1 MKTSTRWLL
10 SMVVGFSGALGVS
23 GWLYAR
29 SRSADFDRHARAVE
43 GIGRV
48 RHASGQLAAQVLAS
62 RFGLLNQYDPITAT
76 EANLDGADAEIGSLL
91 SGTVALDQELERA
104 IKALGEAVDQQL
116 VGAERFKADNSVLK
130 NSLFYLPSAAREAS
144 QPGEGKN
151 ALRDRAPAA
160 IQDALEAA
168 LVYNLVGDRTA
179 RATYERKLAD
189 LAKVAELAAA
199 PPELTRFS
207 AHARVI
213 ADKQP
218 VVDRWMKQVVE
229 SDVEARLSIV
239 ERGYEERFKHAVDE
253 SSRYRKYLYAWTLV
267 LLAMV
272 VGAGIQLRRLYAGLE
287 RRVAERTAELSN
299 ALSALWGEMRLA
311 RKIQEAL
318 VPNAPVLEGCE
329 VAASMRPTDDV
340 GGDYYDVIR
349 GDKHDWI
356 LIGDVS
362 GHGVPAGLVMMMCH
376 TAVRTLLHAEPDVTP
391 SRLLSAVNEVLTQ
404 NIRQLGENKYMT
416 LSAFRRDRDGT
427 VHFAGAHQ
435 DVFVYRAF
443 NGSVETLETSGLW
456 LGIRPGI
463 DATLRT
469 REFRLGDDDVL
480 VLLTDGITEAT
491 RDGALFDNAGVGRV
505 LSRAGGKSAR
515 QVLDD
520 VFAALSGYEVNDDA
534 TLLVVRQ
541 LPKVESPARVAS

>member
-1 MKTSTRWLL
+1 MKASTRWLL
-10 SMVVGFSGALGVS
+10 SMVVGFSGALAVS
-23 GWLYAR
+23 GWLYTR
-29 SRSADFDRHARAVE
+29 SRSADFDRHARAIE

-76 EANLDGADAEIGSLL
+76 EANLDGADAELGSLL
-91 SGTVALDQELERA
+91 AGTVALDPELERA
-104 IKALGEAVDQQL
+104 LKALGEAVEQQL
-116 VGAERFKADNSVLK
+116 AGAEHFKADNSVLR

-144 QPGEGKN
+144 QRPAATGTR
-151 ALRDRAPAA
+151 ADRAPAA
-160 IQDALEAA
+160 IREALEAA
-168 LVYNLVGDRTA
+168 LVYDLVGDRTA
-179 RATYERKLAD
+179 RATYERKLVE
-189 LAKVAELAAA
+189 LGKVAELGTAR
-199 PPELTRFS
+199 PELARFS

-229 SDVEARLSIV
+229 SDVEAKLSLV
-239 ERGYEERFKHAVDE
+239 ERGYEGRFKRAVDE
-253 SSRYRKYLYAWTLV
+253 SSHYRKVLYGWTLV

-318 VPNAPVLEGCE
+318 VPSAPVLEGCD
-329 VAASMRPTDDV
+329 VAVSMRPTDDV

-349 GDKHDWI
+349 GEKHDWI

-376 TAVRTLLHAEPDVTP
+376 TAVRTLLESEPDISP
-391 SRLLSAVNEVLTQ
+391 SRLLSTVNEVLTV

-416 LSAFRRDRDGT
+416 LSAFRRDHDGT

-435 DVFVYRAF
+435 DVFVYRAW
-443 NGSVETLETSGLW
+443 NGTVETLETSGLW

-463 DATLRT
+463 DSTLRT
-469 REFRLGDDDVL
+469 REFTLGDDDVL
-480 VLLTDGITEAT
+480 VLFTDGITEAT
-491 RDGALFDNAGVGRV
+491 RDGALFDNAGVSGV
-505 LSRAGGKSAR
+505 LARAANKSAR

-520 VFAALSGYEVNDDA
+520 VFGELTGYEVNDDA

-541 LPKVESPARVAS
+541 LPKASSPARIAG

>member
-10 SMVVGFSGALGVS
+10 SMVVGFSGALAVS
-23 GWLYAR
+23 GWLYTR

-48 RHASGQLAAQVLAS
+48 RHGSGQLGAQVLAA

-76 EANLDGADAEIGSLL
+76 EANLAGADDELGSLL
-91 SGTVALDQELERA
+91 AGTVVLDPELERA
-104 IKALGEAVDQQL
+104 LESLGEAVAQQL
-116 VGAERFKADNSVLK
+116 TGAQRFKADNSVLK

-144 QPGEGKN
+144 QATGGKGQPV
-151 ALRDRAPAA
+151 RAPAA
-160 IQDALEAA
+160 IRETLEAA
-168 LVYNLVGDRTA
+168 LVYNLVGDQTA
-179 RATYERKLAD
+179 RATYERRLAA
-189 LAKVAELAAA
+189 LAKETAVGSVHPELA
-199 PPELTRFS
+199 RFS

-229 SDVEARLSIV
+229 SDVEAKLSLV
-239 ERGYEERFKHAVDE
+239 ERAYELRFKHTVDE
-253 SSRYRKYLYAWTLV
+253 SSRYRKYLYGWTLV

-272 VGAGIQLRRLYAGLE
+272 VGAGIQLRRLYADLE

-318 VPNAPVLEGCE
+318 VPSAPALEGCE

-349 GDKHDWI
+349 GEKHDWI

-376 TAVRTLLHAEPDVTP
+376 TAVRTLLHAEPGISP
-391 SRLLSAVNEVLTQ
+391 ARLLSAVNEVLTQ

-416 LSAFRRDRDGT
+416 LSAFRRDHDGT
-427 VHFAGAHQ
+427 VQFAGAHQ
-435 DVFVYRAF
+435 DVFVYRAY

-480 VLLTDGITEAT
+480 VLFTDGITEAT
-491 RDGALFDNAGVGRV
+491 QNGALFDNAGVGRV
-505 LSRAGGKSAR
+505 LARAGGKSAR
-515 QVLDD
+515 QVLDE
-520 VFAALSGYEVNDDA
+520 VFGELSGYEVNDDA

-541 LPKVESPARVAS
+541 LPKNASPARVAG

>member
-1 MKTSTRWLL
+1 
-10 SMVVGFSGALGVS
+10 MVVGFSGALGVS
-23 GWLYAR
+23 GWLYTR

-76 EANLDGADAEIGSLL
+76 EASLDGADTELGSLL
-91 SGTVALDQELERA
+91 SGTVALDPELERA
-104 IKALGEAVDQQL
+104 VKTLAEVVDQQL
-116 VGAERFKADNSVLK
+116 AGAERFKADNSVLK

-144 QPGEGKN
+144 RPAEGKS
-151 ALRDRAPAA
+151 AKSERTPAA
-160 IQDALEAA
+160 IQEALEAA
-168 LVYNLVGDRTA
+168 LVYNLIGDGTA

-189 LAKVAELAAA
+189 LAKAAEHAAFR
-199 PPELTRFS
+199 PELERFS

-218 VVDRWMKQVVE
+218 AVDRWMKQVVE
-229 SDVEARLSIV
+229 NDVEAKLSLV
-239 ERGYEERFKHAVDE
+239 ERRYEQRFKDAVDE
-253 SSRYRKYLYAWTLV
+253 SSRYRKYLYGWTLV

-318 VPNAPVLEGCE
+318 VPNAPVLDGCE

-340 GGDYYDVIR
+340 GGDYYDVVR

-376 TAVRTLLHAEPDVTP
+376 TAVRTLLQSDPDITP

-416 LSAFRRDRDGT
+416 LSAFRRDRDGS

-435 DVFVYRAF
+435 DVFVYRAY

-463 DATLRT
+463 DSTLRT

-480 VLLTDGITEAT
+480 VLFTDGITEAT

-505 LSRAGGKSAR
+505 LARAGGKSAR
-515 QVLDD
+515 QVLDE
-520 VFAALSGYEVNDDA
+520 VFAELSGYEVNDDA
-534 TLLVVRQ
+534 TLLVLRQ
-541 LPKVESPARVAS
+541 LPSASSPARVAG

>member
-10 SMVVGFSGALGVS
+10 SMVGGFSAALAVS

-76 EANLDGADAEIGSLL
+76 EANLDVADAELGSLL
-91 SGTVALDQELERA
+91 AGTVEVDPELERA
-104 IKALGEAVDQQL
+104 VKSLGEAVAQQL
-116 VGAERFKADNSVLK
+116 AGAERFKADNSVLK

-144 QPGEGKN
+144 QRPETKAARPN
-151 ALRDRAPAA
+151 PAAAA
-160 IQDALEAA
+160 IQATLEAA

-189 LAKVAELAAA
+189 LVKVSALGAAR
-199 PPELTRFS
+199 PELSRFS

-229 SDVEARLSIV
+229 SEVEAKLSVV
-239 ERGYEERFKHAVDE
+239 ERGYEQRFKHTVDE
-253 SSRYRKYLYAWTLV
+253 SSRYRKYLYGWTLV

-287 RRVAERTAELSN
+287 RRVAERTAELSS

-318 VPNAPVLEGCE
+318 VPNAPMLDGCE

-340 GGDYYDVIR
+340 GGDYYDVVR
-349 GDKHDWI
+349 GEKHDWI

-376 TAVRTLLHAEPDVTP
+376 TAVRTLLHAEPDITP

-416 LSAFRRDRDGT
+416 LSAFRRDRDGS

-435 DVFVYRAF
+435 DVFVYRAY

-463 DATLRT
+463 DSTLRT
-469 REFRLGDDDVL
+469 RELRLGDDDVL
-480 VLLTDGITEAT
+480 VLFTDGITEAT

-505 LSRAGGKSAR
+505 LARAGGKSAR
-515 QVLDD
+515 QVLED
-520 VFAALSGYEVNDDA
+520 VFSELSGYQVNDDA

-541 LPKVESPARVAS
+541 LPKVQSPARVAG

>member
-10 SMVVGFSGALGVS
+10 SMVVGFSGALAVS

-48 RHASGQLAAQVLAS
+48 RHASGQLSAQVLAS

-76 EANLDGADAEIGSLL
+76 EANLDGAGDELGSLL
-91 SGTVALDQELERA
+91 AGTVALDPELERSLEV
-104 IKALGEAVDQQL
+104 LGEAVHQQL
-116 VGAERFKADNSVLK
+116 TGAQRFKADNSVLK

-144 QPGEGKN
+144 QATGEKGK
-151 ALRDRAPAA
+151 LVRATAA
-160 IQDALEAA
+160 IQETLEAA

-179 RATYERKLAD
+179 SATYERKLAA
-189 LAKVAELAAA
+189 LAKETEVGNARPELA
-199 PPELTRFS
+199 RFS

-213 ADKQP
+213 AQKQP

-229 SDVEARLSIV
+229 SDVEAKLSLV
-239 ERGYEERFKHAVDE
+239 ERAYEQRFKNTVDE
-253 SSRYRKYLYAWTLV
+253 SSRYRRYLYGWTLV

-272 VGAGIQLRRLYAGLE
+272 VGAGIQLRRLYADLE

-318 VPNAPVLEGCE
+318 VPNAPALEGCE

-349 GDKHDWI
+349 GEKHDWI

-376 TAVRTLLHAEPDVTP
+376 TAVRTLLNSEPDISP

-416 LSAFRRDRDGT
+416 LSAFRRDHDGT
-427 VHFAGAHQ
+427 VQFAGAHQ
-435 DVFVYRAF
+435 DVFVYRAW

-463 DATLRT
+463 DASLRT
-469 REFRLGDDDVL
+469 REFRLADEDVL
-480 VLLTDGITEAT
+480 VLFTDGITEAT
-491 RDGALFDNAGVGRV
+491 QNGALFDNAGVGRV
-505 LSRAGGKSAR
+505 LARAGGKSAR
-515 QVLDD
+515 EVLDEM
-520 VFAALSGYEVNDDA
+520 FGELSGYEVNDDA
-534 TLLVVRQ
+534 TLLVIRQ
-541 LPKVESPARVAS
+541 LPRAVSPTRVAG